1 MTEHEPDKLRPPTP
15 SEGSVSE
22 DKQGL
27 RGAQKHPAEGAA
39 TLSATEA
46 GAIAQP
52 ASSAAS
58 LPDPGKESTKEST
71 KEAKKEAKKAPSQG
85 SPKGPVAAG
94 INKPNKPARRFVWVV
109 VLLVAV
115 AALLAAGYS
124 FWQVNQSALAA
135 FAQQQQ
141 SLEIRLEDSQRQIAQ
156 LQVDSQDSSAGWQQ
170 AGAKLETLVIDSA
183 ARLNRV
189 ANRNENRW
197 PLEEA
202 LTLTRLAQQRLQLDA
217 SALVAKGLLRSAD
230 QILSTLD
237 QAAVLPLRRQ
247 LAIDLLALES
257 TPSVDVNGLYF
268 TLDAL
273 AGQIKDLSWLPKPS
287 LTTALPSEDT
297 PLTGFWH
304 SLKQIVVIQRL
315 DVPMQAPAL
324 MDDFERWRQHQLLL
338 IEQSQLAL
346 LARNQ
351 ALYDAALSQARAA
364 LAQMASQLPTE
375 LWQQQI
381 GELQAAVLNPQWPDL
396 QGSRAAIELYLS
408 EQTEPVEE
416 VKP

>member
-1 MTEHEPDKLRPPTP
+1 MTEHEPDKMLPPTS
-15 SEGSVSE
+15 SEGSVSPE
-22 DKQGL
+22 QLDQPDAQTHP
-27 RGAQKHPAEGAA
+27 GAGAA
-39 TLSATEA
+39 TESAK
-46 GAIAQP
+46 
-52 ASSAAS
+52 
-58 LPDPGKESTKEST
+58 DPGQGSTQGSNQGSNQESKKGANQES
-71 KEAKKEAKKAPSQG
+71 AKG
-85 SPKGPVAAG
+85 SPKGPVSASKSKAA
-94 INKPNKPARRFVWVV
+94 KPARRFVWLL
-109 VLLVAV
+109 VLLLAV
-115 AALLAAGYS
+115 AALVAAGYN
-124 FWQVNQSALAA
+124 FWQVNQNALAA
-135 FAQQQQ
+135 FALQQQ
-141 SLEIRLEDSQRQIAQ
+141 SLETRLEDSQQKIAQ
-156 LQVDSQDSSAGWQQ
+156 LQMVSEQSNASWRQ
-170 AGAKLETLVIDSA
+170 AVGKLETLVIDSA
-183 ARLNRV
+183 QRLNRV

-257 TPSVDVNGLYF
+257 APSADVNGLYF
-268 TLDAL
+268 ALDAL

-287 LTTALPSEDT
+287 LTTALPSNDT

-351 ALYDAALSQARAA
+351 ALYDAALSQTRAT
-364 LAQMASQLPTE
+364 LTQMASQFPTD
-375 LWQQQI
+375 LWQQQLA
-381 GELQAAVLNPQWPDL
+381 ELQAAVLNPQWPDL
-396 QGSRAAIELYLS
+396 QGSRTAIEIYLS

-416 VKP
+416 VTP

>member
-1 MTEHEPDKLRPPTP
+1 MTEHESDTLRPPTS
-15 SEGSVSE
+15 SEGSVAAE
-22 DKQGL
+22 QRGQPAAQQG
-27 RGAQKHPAEGAA
+27 ADDDSAAVGAA
-39 TLSATEA
+39 AAST
-46 GAIAQP
+46 AQP
-52 ASSAAS
+52 GSSPEARQKSASGSTHTRSAKGAS
-58 LPDPGKESTKEST
+58 
-71 KEAKKEAKKAPSQG
+71 
-85 SPKGPVAAG
+85 KGPVASAKTLPS
-94 INKPNKPARRFVWVV
+94 KPVRRFIWLLV
-109 VLLVAV
+109 VLLGA
-115 AALLAAGYS
+115 AALVAAGYS
-124 FWQVNQSALAA
+124 VWQVNQSALAA
-135 FAQQQQ
+135 FALQQQ
-141 SLEIRLEDSQRQIAQ
+141 SLETRLEDSQRQIAQ
-156 LQVDSQDSSAGWQQ
+156 LQVVSQDSSAGWQR
-170 AGAKLETLVIDSA
+170 AVAKLETLVIDSA
-183 ARLNRV
+183 QRLNRV

-257 TPSVDVNGLYF
+257 APSADVNGLYF
-268 TLDAL
+268 ALDAL
-273 AGQIKDLSWLPKPS
+273 AGQIQELSWLPKPS
-287 LTTALPSEDT
+287 LATALPSNDT

-315 DVPMQAPAL
+315 DVAMQAPPL

-351 ALYDAALSQARAA
+351 TLYDAALSQTRVAM
-364 LAQMASQLPTE
+364 AQMASQFPTE
-375 LWQQQI
+375 LWQQQLA
-381 GELQAAVLNPQWPDL
+381 EMQVAVLNPQWPDL
-396 QGSRAAIELYLS
+396 QGSRAAIEIYLS

-416 VKP
+416 VTP